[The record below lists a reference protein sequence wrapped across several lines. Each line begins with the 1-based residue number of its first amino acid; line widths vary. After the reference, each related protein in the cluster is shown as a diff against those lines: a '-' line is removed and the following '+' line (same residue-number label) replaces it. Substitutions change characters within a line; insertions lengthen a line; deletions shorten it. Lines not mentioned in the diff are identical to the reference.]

1 MIKSILKFILC
12 ISIPLMVGA
21 ISGIAT
27 ASNIPTWYVTLN
39 KPSFNP
45 PNYLFAP
52 VWTTLYILMGISL
65 FIITQTT
72 KSALKTKA
80 IKAFAVQLALNFC
93 WSFLFFQFHT
103 LGIALIEIILLLC
116 CILWM
121 IFSFYKVNK
130 TAALLNI
137 PYLLWVSFASVLN
150 ASIYMLNN

>member
-1 MIKSILKFILC
+1 MKTIIKLILC
-12 ISIPLMVGA
+12 IAIPLIVGA

-52 VWTTLYILMGISL
+52 VWTTLYVLMGISFFMIL
-65 FIITQTT
+65 QSRPST
-72 KSALKTKA
+72 LKMQA
-80 IKAFAVQLALNFC
+80 IKAFVIQLFLNFC

-103 LGIALIEIILLLC
+103 LGIALIEIIVLLC

-121 IFSFYKVNK
+121 IFSFYKINK